1 MNANSF
7 EKVIFVA
14 IMLYRSDNV
23 KFLTKLS
30 FNYRWSHILFFVLS
44 LTLSII
50 IVLQSVQIGIV
61 IDAIL
66 YKHTIDYPF
75 VLSSIIIILFGRSV
89 FQTML
94 KLTGNK
100 LSYNV
105 KHDLRKRISKES
117 KEVGSVMNLV
127 QQGIEGVHGFY
138 GDYLPQAYRSIFI
151 PLSIL
156 IFLAF
161 FHYKTA
167 LIMLITA
174 PFIPIFYIIIGINTE
189 KQALKQ
195 MLSLNQFSN
204 YFLNVMKG
212 ILTIKA
218 FNYENEAL
226 SKVAS
231 YSEQFKTHTM
241 KILKTAFLSTLML
254 EFISML
260 SIGIIALEIGL
271 SLIVFK
277 SVSFYTA
284 VVVLMLAPEFYNALK
299 DLGLAFHTGK
309 TAAGYGDM
317 LSEALTGQEQNII
330 YDNQSEISFH
340 NVKVTYETGDFMM
353 NIHEMTIPL
362 GHYTI
367 TGHSGAGK
375 STFAKVLSGLTHFE
389 GQIHMHSPLKDNIVY
404 LSQFDAILSDSV
416 INNITM
422 FNAYNFDE
430 VVALAKQF
438 KMHDR
443 IMAMP
448 NGYDTILGPEGE
460 QLSGGEM
467 RRISLMRV
475 FLFPKRLVIL
485 DEPTTMLD
493 RESRKIIM
501 DAVETLKQNCYV
513 MIIAHNK
520 ETIENSKNLITVN
533 DGSITI
539 KRHSELGVK

>member
-1 MNANSF
+1 M
-7 EKVIFVA
+7 
-14 IMLYRSDNV
+14 

-30 FNYRWSHILFFVLS
+30 FDYRWSHILFFVLS
-44 LTLSII
+44 VTLSII

-75 VLSSIIIILFGRSV
+75 VLCSIIFILFGRSV
-89 FQTML
+89 SQTML
-94 KLTGNK
+94 KLIGNK
-100 LSYNV
+100 LSYNI
-105 KHDLRKRISKES
+105 KHDLRARISKDS

-138 GDYLPQAYRSIFI
+138 SDYLPQAYRSIFI

-167 LIMLITA
+167 IIMLITA
-174 PFIPIFYIIIGINTE
+174 PFIPLFYIIIGINTE

-195 MLSLNQFSN
+195 MISLNQFSN

-212 ILTIKA
+212 IMTIKA

-260 SIGIIALEIGL
+260 SIGIIALEVGL

-317 LSEALTGQEQNII
+317 LSEALTEREQHIKYN
-330 YDNQSEISFH
+330 DQTEISFH
-340 NVKVTYETGDFMM
+340 NVKVSYETGDFTL
-353 NIHEMTIPL
+353 NIPEMTIPL
-362 GHYTI
+362 DHYTI

-375 STFAKVLSGLTHFE
+375 STFAKVLCGLTNFD
-389 GQIHMHSPLKDNIVY
+389 GQIHMHNRLKDNIVY
-404 LSQFDAILSDSV
+404 LSQFDAMLSDSV

-430 VVALAKQF
+430 VTALAKKF

-448 NGYDTILGPEGE
+448 NGYDTLLGPEGE

-475 FLFPKRLVIL
+475 FLYPKQLVIL

-493 RESRKIIM
+493 RESRMIIM
-501 DAVETLKQNCYV
+501 NAVETLKQSCYV

-520 ETIENSKNLITVN
+520 ETIENSKHLISVN
-533 DGSITI
+533 DGNITI
-539 KRHSELGVK
+539 NRQSEQEVK